1 MTSCNFSD
9 TFTLE
14 NLQAGIKLSKTFKD
28 MSVQEAPADTQEEL
42 VEKYQSL
49 KNLKCFI
56 ENLKHTNQKY
66 KDSGLSN
73 HNKVLTQYIKNIAL
87 NADRMRPIMDDD
99 GKVGNQKEDN
109 LNGLNA
115 QRGMFARDDEF
126 FSKILNYEN

>member
-56 ENLKHTNQKY
+56 ENLKHTNEKY
-66 KDSGLSN
+66 KDSGQSN
-73 HNKVLTQYIKNIAL
+73 HQKVLTQYIKNIAL
-87 NADRMRPIMDDD
+87 NADRIRPIIDDD
-99 GKVGNQKEDN
+99 EKVCDQQDDY
-109 LNGLNA
+109 LNITNA
-115 QRGMFARDDEF
+115 
-126 FSKILNYEN
+126 